1 MKPTLIEIKA
11 KCNNPKNIEQIL
23 KSLNADFKGI
33 DHQIDT
39 YFDVPNGRLKLRQGT
54 IENHLIFYHRANQA
68 GPKQSNVMLYPSPNS
83 EMLKEILS
91 TAIGNK
97 VIIDKKRQIYFID
110 NVKFHIDEVKG
121 LGNFMEIEAIVKL
134 LQLNHFKGKKT
145 EEIKKY
151 TSTFYESGYWDFQKG
166 KIQGRIFYDKMFSCD
181 SRIVVDLDFHKLNR
195 HAKIFVSV
203 PKNNE
208 ERKELLA
215 ALYDLQ
221 FSNETFTFKEYTKT
235 DLKK

>member
-121 LGNFMEIEAIVKL
+121 LGNFMEIEAIDKDGSVGITKLNEQCTYYMKL
-134 LQLNHFKGKKT
+134 LQVKT
-145 EEIKKY
+145 E
-151 TSTFYESGYWDFQKG
+151 
-166 KIQGRIFYDKMFSCD
+166 
-181 SRIVVDLDFHKLNR
+181 DLIECSYSDL
-195 HAKIFVSV
+195 
-203 PKNNE
+203 
-208 ERKELLA
+208 LLA
-215 ALYDLQ
+215 
-221 FSNETFTFKEYTKT
+221 
-235 DLKK
+235 